1 MITEKPHTFRW
12 YLASIQFLVDAKEE
26 VIVKKMA
33 VQAVWRGSLSNLKE
47 EIWLAFVSIMVTA
60 CITACNIEQNKLAN
74 FY

>member
-12 YLASIQFLVDAKEE
+12 YLASIQFLVDVRGK
-26 VIVKKMA
+26 VLVKKMA
-33 VQAVWRGSLSNLKE
+33 VQATWRSSLSNFKE

-60 CITACNIEQNKLAN
+60 CITACNIEQNKLAD